1 MDKKQIIVA
10 KLAEWG
16 ITLTDSE
23 IAQLVPAYN
32 KLVQWQGVL
41 EGMLR
46 SRKIAD
52 GMVFP
57 ESEPLLIHALEKK
70 GGPR

>member
-1 MDKKQIIVA
+1 MDKREIVIA

-16 ITLTDSE
+16 IKLSDSE
-23 IAQLVPAYN
+23 IDQLVPAYED
-32 KLVQWQGVL
+32 LLRGQAILEDMVQ
-41 EGMLR
+41 

-70 GGPR
+70 GL

>member
-70 GGPR
+70 GGPL